1 MTRLG
6 DQEAETAIAGS
17 AQAELAERAQV
28 GEELPDEGE
37 SNAVVGA
44 RCGAPTKGATASES
58 DRTDDPVRLY
68 LREISSVNLL
78 SREGE
83 VAIAKRI
90 EAGRLA
96 VIAGLCE
103 SPLTFQAIIIW
114 RDELNEGKISL
125 RDIIDV
131 EATCA
136 GLGAEAIPTAKPDVM
151 ASAALTCRPLSG
163 IKSDYSK
170 GDLDEGA
177 SGDDNADDDTENPM
191 SLAAIEAELKPTV
204 LATFDKIA

>member
-1 MTRLG
+1 MPSWVTAGRTG
-6 DQEAETAIAGS
+6 GEAE
-17 AQAELAERAQV
+17 V
-28 GEELPDEGE
+28 HEESPDQGE
-37 SNAVVGA
+37 SDALFGA
-44 RCGAPTKGATASES
+44 QWGAPTKGATASES

-68 LREISSVNLL
+68 LREIRSVNLL

-136 GLGAEAIPTAKPDVM
+136 
-151 ASAALTCRPLSG
+151 
-163 IKSDYSK
+163 
-170 GDLDEGA
+170 
-177 SGDDNADDDTENPM
+177 
-191 SLAAIEAELKPTV
+191 
-204 LATFDKIA
+204 